1 MIIQMNELYGIG
13 ICDITFFFNDEFHEE
28 WTWACLDIVD
38 EIHAPSP
45 WHLIGSWLVPKCT
58 CSHHSHANEQDIR
71 IDD

>member
-45 WHLIGSWLVPKCT
+45 WHLIGS
-58 CSHHSHANEQDIR
+58 
-71 IDD
+71 